1 MPEERNDCSLSKA
14 TTEGENKS
22 GRKAGAGSA
31 MEVGRFGADSAF
43 GFYLVF
49 GLLITVLVVVVLWI
63 LGRPEE
69 ARIAVPGP
77 GVFAS
82 CGLAMLGN

>member
-14 TTEGENKS
+14 TTEGENGS
-22 GRKAGAGSA
+22 GRTAGSA
-31 MEVGRFGADSAF
+31 GEAKKFGADSAF

-49 GLLITVLVVVVLWI
+49 GLLITLLIVVVMWI
-63 LGRPEE
+63 VGRPEE
-69 ARIAVPGP
+69 ARVAVPGP